1 MNIYKYLWFSEPS
14 LKIALLVTLL
24 PSGKTVHVSKN
35 TTLLSAA
42 LEDGHDWPH
51 NCKFGSCGECKC
63 KLVKGKIKP
72 MVDFSEA
79 LTKEEL
85 ADDYILA
92 CQSRL
97 TMDCEVEVELGDLV
111 RVPASTH
118 NTKVKSTNM
127 LTSDIMALTIETDG
141 DVPGGKERPGLP
153 GMWAELSI
161 PGLDRPRSYSFASAP
176 QNENQNEFT
185 FFIRESTRR

>member
-1 MNIYKYLWFSEPS
+1 MNIYKYLWFFGTKPKDST
-14 LKIALLVTLL
+14 VTLL
-24 PSGKTVHVSKN
+24 PLAKAYMLQKI
-35 TTLLSAA
+35 LRYCAA

-97 TMDCEVEVELGDLV
+97 TMDCE
-111 RVPASTH
+111 
-118 NTKVKSTNM
+118 
-127 LTSDIMALTIETDG
+127 
-141 DVPGGKERPGLP
+141 GGRT
-153 GMWAELSI
+153 WRFS
-161 PGLDRPRSYSFASAP
+161 
-176 QNENQNEFT
+176 
-185 FFIRESTRR
+185 

>member
-1 MNIYKYLWFSEPS
+1 MNIYKYLWFFGTKPKDST
-14 LKIALLVTLL
+14 VTLL
-24 PSGKTVHVSKN
+24 PSGKSVHVAKN

-111 RVPASTH
+111 RVPASMH
-118 NTKVKSTNM
+118 NTKVKSTSM
-127 LTSDIMALTIETDG
+127 LTSDIMALTIETDS
-141 DVPGGKERPGLP
+141 DVPGGRSVLGFQVCGQSYLYLDLTDQGHTHLLLHLKMKIKMNL
-153 GMWAELSI
+153 LS
-161 PGLDRPRSYSFASAP
+161 S
-176 QNENQNEFT
+176 
-185 FFIRESTRR
+185 

>member
-1 MNIYKYLWFSEPS
+1 MVFGTKPKDST
-14 LKIALLVTLL
+14 VTLL
-24 PSGKTVHVSKN
+24 PSGKTVHVSKS

-79 LTKEEL
+79 LTKDEL

-92 CQSRL
+92 
-97 TMDCEVEVELGDLV
+97 
-111 RVPASTH
+111 
-118 NTKVKSTNM
+118 
-127 LTSDIMALTIETDG
+127 
-141 DVPGGKERPGLP
+141 LP
-153 GMWAELSI
+153 I
-161 PGLDRPRSYSFASAP
+161 
-176 QNENQNEFT
+176 
-185 FFIRESTRR
+185 

>member
-1 MNIYKYLWFSEPS
+1 MWFFGTKPKDST
-14 LKIALLVTLL
+14 VTLL
-24 PSGKTVHVSKN
+24 PSGKSVHVAKN

-72 MVDFSEA
+72 MVDFSEHS
-79 LTKEEL
+79 LKRSLLMTTFL
-85 ADDYILA
+85 

-118 NTKVKSTNM
+118 NTKVKSTSM

-141 DVPGGKERPGLP
+141 DVPGGKERPGLQVCGQNYLFLGLTDQDHIHLP
-153 GMWAELSI
+153 LHLKMKIKMNLLS
-161 PGLDRPRSYSFASAP
+161 L
-176 QNENQNEFT
+176 
-185 FFIRESTRR
+185 